1 VGVTYPAF
9 HIFPGGFFVKRYR
22 PSGRIPFGGLIGLI
36 LATIIGSLV
45 IGGLVFAVSHV
56 IYLIVLFPFVMG
68 ALGGGLLSLVVKSSK
83 VRSPFIAGL
92 FGLILGVG
100 IIGVNRFAEY
110 YIDFRNEV
118 TSVVRAEDGGE
129 DVSQEEIDQFI
140 DEVLEEEVGS
150 SGFIGYI
157 KYSATLGTTI
167 SRTSSEVTLD
177 ENATWVYWGVELLI
191 VALFCAGLAF
201 NSARQPF
208 NEDVGEWYPD
218 PFYVGTINWKSRKNF
233 LDQVKNGDTNEV
245 FKMISQNTQAARN
258 PVIEKP
264 TWSFSIGDFISLASA
279 IVMAIAFVALPWLTV
294 SRDSL
299 TGVQLLTEGQSD
311 APVAIFILLAIVLGG
326 IAGLLGLAVV
336 GARGGARVIALIGGV
351 LGLVYYVFFFIEN
364 GDRVANLPEVVGIGF
379 WIALA
384 ANVALFIQAFIPRS
398 GSAAASAARLDL
410 VAYQTPTAPN
420 SDVVLGLNNIT
431 LNRNQEVSSSV
442 MKVLLTPQEFS
453 DLNRMLNSGQNP
465 SPSGVQLSGLNSLE

>member
-1 VGVTYPAF
+1 M
-9 HIFPGGFFVKRYR
+9 KRYR

-92 FGLILGVG
+92 VGLILGVG
-100 IIGVNRFAEY
+100 IIGVYRFAEY

-118 TSVVRAEDGGE
+118 TSVVRAEEGGE

-150 SGFIGYI
+150 PGFIGYI

-191 VALFCAGLAF
+191 VALFCAALAF
-201 NSARQPF
+201 GAARQPF

-218 PFYVGTINWKSRKNF
+218 PFYVGTINGKSRKNF
-233 LDQVKNGDTNEV
+233 LDLVKNGDTNEV
-245 FKMISQNTQAARN
+245 FKLVAQDTQAARN
-258 PVIEKP
+258 PVVEKP
-264 TWSFSIGDFISLASA
+264 KRSFSLGDFISFASA
-279 IVMAIAFVALPWLTV
+279 IVLAIAFVAIPWLTLLGV
-294 SRDSL
+294 PL
-299 TGVQLLTEGQSD
+299 TGLELVSKVQ
-311 APVAIFILLAIVLGG
+311 PVGNNDMSMLFIIPIAALFGG
-326 IAGLLGLAVV
+326 VA
-336 GARGGARVIALIGGV
+336 GV
-351 LGLVYYVFFFIEN
+351 LGLAIARSRGATRAMALIAGIFGLAYYVLFFVQYAESST
-364 GDRVANLPEVVGIGF
+364 NLTGMIGIGF
-379 WIALA
+379 WIGLV
-384 ANVALFIQAFIPRS
+384 ANIGLFFQAFIPRS
-398 GSAAASAARLDL
+398 GSSQSLARLDL
-410 VAYQTPTAPN
+410 VAYQTPTAPT
-420 SDVVLGLNNIT
+420 SDVVLGINSIT

-453 DLNRMLNSGQNP
+453 DLTRILNGGQNP
-465 SPSGVQLSGLNSLE
+465 SPSGVQLSGLSSLE